1 MRVAIDSNVFG
12 YAAGIGFDATKRDT
26 AGRLLNALRAADVV
40 MASQVAGEFYNI
52 LVRKGSTPPVLAR
65 KIVQDW
71 ADVFGLAVPT
81 PNTMRTAL
89 EGASV
94 FNLQIWDAL
103 ILTIAA
109 ESGCGLLLSEDMQ
122 DGFVYRGVTV
132 ANPFAETLHPL
143 LASVLAVLPNPGDP
157 Q

>member
-12 YAAGIGFDATKRDT
+12 YAAGIGFDAAKRDT
-26 AGRLLNALRAADVV
+26 AGLWLNAIKASDVV
-40 MASQVAGEFYNI
+40 MPSQVAGEFYNI
-52 LVRKGSTPPVLAR
+52 LIKKGGTPPVLAR

-81 PNTMRTAL
+81 PDTMRSAL
-89 EGASV
+89 EVAS
-94 FNLQIWDAL
+94 FHNLQIWDAL

-109 ESGCGLLLSEDMQ
+109 EAGCKILLSEDMQ

-143 LASVLAVLPNPGDP
+143 LASLLDSLPEPGAP
-157 Q
+157 E